1 MTLGEII
8 KEYRLENKM
17 SMDDFS
23 AKSKLSKGYISML
36 EKNKNPKSGKEIIP
50 SIETIKRVAIAV
62 EKDFDTVFNLLND
75 QKISISSEKTDLI
88 EDKSGDNY
96 IESMKLPYK
105 KVVPIL
111 GRIAAGRPI
120 CAIEEIEGYL
130 PVTDPTIDFA
140 LRVQGDSM
148 INARIF
154 NGDIVQVQKD
164 AYIKNGDIVVALIDG
179 EDATVKRY
187 YNYGDMVILKPENP
201 TMHEWEFKPDEVQIL
216 GKVRRVTFNVY

>member
-1 MTLGEII
+1 MPEDRYKKIFSKNLRNLLEIN
-8 KEYRLENKM
+8 NKTQT
-17 SMDDFS
+17 D
-23 AKSKLSKGYISML
+23 LSKDLNLSSSTVSNWCTGLKLPRMNKIEML
-36 EKNKNPKSGKEIIP
+36 ANYFG
-50 SIETIKRVAIAV
+50 V
-62 EKDFDTVFNLLND
+62 EK
-75 QKISISSEKTDLI
+75 SDLI
-88 EDKSGDNY
+88 EDKSEDDY

-130 PVTDPTIDFA
+130 PVTDPSIDFA

-164 AYIKNGDIVVALIDG
+164 AYIKNGDIIVALIDG
-179 EDATVKRY
+179 EDATIKRY
-187 YNYGDMVILKPENP
+187 YNYGDTIILKPENP
-201 TMHEWEFKPDEVQIL
+201 TMHEWEFEPDEIQIL